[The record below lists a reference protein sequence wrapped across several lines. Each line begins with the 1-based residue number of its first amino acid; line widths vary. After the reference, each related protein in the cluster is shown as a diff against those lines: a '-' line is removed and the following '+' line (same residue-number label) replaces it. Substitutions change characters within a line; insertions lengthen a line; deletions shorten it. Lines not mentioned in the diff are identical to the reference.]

1 MASLVPVK
9 VTPLDEVGGGEHGVP
24 SRRAPLKSPRSTR
37 SAHASGEGRRWR
49 DHRGRAKGGLEGNG
63 GGEVEE
69 EDAAPTKLPSGA
81 REERKT
87 ETATA
92 GGKWGWRRR
101 GGSWPADALSP
112 PSLSFQPL
120 LFREAVPNEP
130 PLQSSSP
137 VPAPWQ
143 ATRSRRRGAPTADE
157 RQEAGGAA
165 PPPKAA
171 DNDEAERRGVVGAT
185 APHPQPRSPAAAAA
199 SASPPPRSP
208 NSLAAVGLLPPVA
221 VHSSTASPL
230 LP

>member
-9 VTPLDEVGGGEHGVP
+9 VTPLDEVGGGEHGVA

-37 SAHASGEGRRWR
+37 SAHASGEERRWW
-49 DHRGRAKGGLEGNG
+49 DHRGRAKGELEGNG

-69 EDAAPTKLPSGA
+69 EDAAPTKLPFRA

-112 PSLSFQPL
+112 PPPPLSFRPL
-120 LFREAVPNEP
+120 LIREAVPNKP
-130 PLQSSSP
+130 PLRPSSP

-143 ATRSRRRGAPTADE
+143 PEFFGEGITVNGKAWPFLIVYRRRYRLRILNAINARYFNVSLSNSFPIHVFGSD
-157 RQEAGGAA
+157 
-165 PPPKAA
+165 
-171 DNDEAERRGVVGAT
+171 
-185 APHPQPRSPAAAAA
+185 A
-199 SASPPPRSP
+199 SYLSALDTVT
-208 NSLAAVGLLPPVA
+208 NLLSLAEIFDVIIDF
-221 VHSSTASPL
+221 S
-230 LP
+230 